1 MLVYPVEANDLKK
14 IYDTVVT
21 YRKENGPN
29 TTVLQCDG
37 ERYLEVLLEDNN
49 IHLPLQI
56 VITDTKSVTTSVGI
70 CFSTVDTFVHD
81 YHAINW
87 LMLADYNIPTNMF

>member
-1 MLVYPVEANDLKK
+1 MLVYPIESNNLKK

-21 YRKENGPN
+21 YRKEKGPN

-49 IHLPLQI
+49 IRLPLQI
-56 VITDTKSVTTSVGI
+56 IITDSKSVTTSVGI

-81 YHAINW
+81 YNAINW
-87 LMLADYNIPTNMF
+87 LMLADYNIPLNMV